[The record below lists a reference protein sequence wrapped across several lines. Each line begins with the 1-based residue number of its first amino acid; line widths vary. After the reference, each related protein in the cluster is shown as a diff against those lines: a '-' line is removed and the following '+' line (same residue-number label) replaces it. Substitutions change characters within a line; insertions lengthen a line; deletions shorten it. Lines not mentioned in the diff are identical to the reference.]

1 MAINRRELVTRHNPI
16 LTEAD
21 ESSPLSVGN
30 GNFAFTADITGMQT
44 LYGEYRKVTPL
55 CTMAQ
60 WGWHT
65 RPVSR
70 ERYGY
75 SLEDVEMTE
84 YPYEGRTV
92 RYAVERK
99 KGNEAVYDWVRQNP
113 HKLNLGRIGLVM
125 DGESVDKG
133 RLSDVRQELDLYEG
147 ILNSRFCLDGMEC
160 QVRTAC
166 GGEKDIAA
174 FLVQS
179 EALGK
184 GLAVELSFPYGSPD
198 ISASDWESEDA
209 HVTEVAE
216 READWVLLKRTLD
229 RDVYYVGVT
238 LENCRLVEA
247 GVHRF
252 RILPAGQGEMGVT
265 VHFLKDGWDGGKAL
279 GAGKAEDVLET
290 GKALGAGKAENVPGT
305 GKAKATGKAIGP
317 AGTEKAF
324 EDSRAYWRE
333 FWEKGGVIDLHKS
346 RDGRALELERR
357 IVLSQYL
364 LALQSAGDMPP
375 QETGL
380 TCNSWYGKAH
390 LEMYFWHEAYLP
402 LFGHRDLLERSL
414 SWYVKHLPE
423 AKENAARNGYRGARW
438 PKMVSESCVDCPSPI
453 ATLLIWQQP
462 HIIYMLEMA
471 YQCGVERDFLER
483 YYEVVEETARF
494 MADFAVFDEERGVYE
509 LRGPVIP
516 VQENHDPVVTKN
528 PAFEV
533 EYWGLTL
540 KIAAEW
546 ARRLDREVPEEWIQ
560 VAEHMAPMA
569 VKDGCYLAHDNCP
582 DTYGA
587 YAQDHPS
594 MLCAY
599 GLMDGGRTDREIMGN
614 SLERVVECWDYPSLW
629 GWDFAVMAMTAV
641 RLGKPERA
649 IELLLMDT
657 FKNRYVVSGNN
668 FQEGRGDLP
677 LYLPGNGS
685 LLLAAALMTAG
696 YPGSGELPGFP
707 EDGEWVV
714 EFEGVKGFPC

>member
-1 MAINRRELVTRHNPI
+1 MMAINRKELVTRHNPI
-16 LTEAD
+16 LTEAN

-30 GNFAFTADITGMQT
+30 GNFAFTADVTGMQT
-44 LYGEYRKVTPL
+44 LYEEYKKVTPL

-65 RPVSR
+65 TPASQ
-70 ERYGY
+70 EQYGY
-75 SLEDVEMTE
+75 TLGDVDMTE
-84 YPYEGRTV
+84 YPFEGRTV

-99 KGNEAVYDWVRQNP
+99 EGNERVYDWVRQNP
-113 HKLNLGRIGLVM
+113 HKFNLARIGLVT
-125 DGESVDKG
+125 DGKAVEAS
-133 RLSDVRQELDLYEG
+133 RLSDIRQELDLYEG
-147 ILNSRFCLDGMEC
+147 ILKSRFCLDGTAC
-160 QVRTAC
+160 QLTTAC
-166 GGEKDIAA
+166 GGENDMVA
-174 FLVQS
+174 FVVES

-184 GLAVELSFPYGSPD
+184 ELAVAIDFPYGSPD

-209 HVTEVAE
+209 HITEIVEEQEGWA
-216 READWVLLKRTLD
+216 LLKRTLD
-229 RDVYYVGVT
+229 KDVYYVGLT
-238 LENCRLVEA
+238 LEQCEIKRA
-247 GVHRF
+247 GKHRF
-252 RILPAGQGEMGVT
+252 MVVSLGGKSIGLT
-265 VHFLKDGWDGGKAL
+265 VHFQREWK
-279 GAGKAEDVLET
+279 EDERAADKRDAVS
-290 GKALGAGKAENVPGT
+290 PMGT
-305 GKAKATGKAIGP
+305 T
-317 AGTEKAF
+317 KAF
-324 EDSRAYWRE
+324 EESRRYWE
-333 FWEKGGVIDLHKS
+333 KFWEKGGVIDLHKS
-346 RDGRALELERR
+346 EDSRAMELERR

-364 LALQSAGDMPP
+364 LALQSSGDMPP

-402 LFGHRDLLERSL
+402 LFGHTDLLERSL

-423 AKENAARNGYRGARW
+423 ARENAARNGYKGARW
-438 PKMVSESCVDCPSPI
+438 PKMVSESCIDCPSPI

-471 YQCGVERDFLER
+471 YACGEDKAFLET
-483 YYEVVEETARF
+483 YYDLVKETAEF
-494 MADFAVFDEERGVYE
+494 MVDFAVFDKERGVYD

-516 VQENHDPVVTKN
+516 VQENHAPMVTKN

-540 KIAAEW
+540 KIAVEW
-546 ARRLDREVPEEWIQ
+546 AKRLGRTFPETWMQ

-569 VKDGCYLAHDNCP
+569 VLDGCYLAHDHCP

-587 YAQDHPS
+587 FAQDHPS

-614 SLERVVECWDYPSLW
+614 SLKRVVDCWDYPSLW

-641 RLGKPERA
+641 RLGEPEKA

-696 YPGSGELPGFP
+696 YPGSGCLPGFP
-707 EDGEWVV
+707 KNGKWEV
-714 EFEGVKGFPC
+714 EFEGIYPFPC